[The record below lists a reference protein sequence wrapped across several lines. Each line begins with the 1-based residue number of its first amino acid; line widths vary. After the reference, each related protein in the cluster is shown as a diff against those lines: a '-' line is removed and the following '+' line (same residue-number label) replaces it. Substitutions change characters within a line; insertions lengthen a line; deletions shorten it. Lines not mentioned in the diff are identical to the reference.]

1 MPATFTYDV
10 TDIDNNDRTRIRSA
24 FERFG
29 WEHLGG
35 SVFRYPR
42 FDQNG
47 AIEDW
52 LNHVIPAVMFFRS
65 FVLHRGLTLS
75 AFTLDCQSLSCFK
88 ANTANAGAGPSSG
101 PGMPLMQPTNVQM
114 AEQGLRDW
122 IDGCTNAV
130 P

>member
-1 MPATFTYDV
+1 MPVTFTYDV
-10 TDIDNNDRTRIRSA
+10 TDLDNNDRSRIRSA
-24 FERFG
+24 FERFS

-42 FDQNG
+42 FDQQG

-65 FVLHRGLTLS
+65 FVLHRELTLT

-88 ANTANAGAGPSSG
+88 ANTVNAGVGPQPSEHL
-101 PGMPLMQPTNVQM
+101 PLVEPTNVQM
-114 AEQGLRDW
+114 GEQNLRDW
-122 IDGCTNAV
+122 IDACTNGV